1 MSITE
6 KEMYNYSRM
15 LKWLKEAQFIGLP
28 LINYIAYRKQCQALP
43 KGIPVTLMNQ
53 MTGMTYNMYNN
64 IDTDREDIDKIYN
77 LISGYYAIYGG
88 GVVKEKDIKE
98 FFDEMDASG
107 IYESFMNNN
116 KPNENITLKSV
127 FDELSSMGLVDES
140 DKPKEVTD
148 TSKMSIQER
157 LDDLTKNINI
167 VMDELTKAM
176 NNKKQEEKKEEPTI
190 QPVQIKITDE
200 EEEPE
205 ESNIS
210 NLNKLAKKKGID
222 LDKVNKEFDSNT
234 DENADD
240 DLAMENLVS
249 DIIGNEDQTGFIVPD
264 ELADKIYE
272 NIDSYLT
279 FDTFSNTFGE
289 CSICTKIMK
298 DIYKYTIETLSKANN
313 NKLLCKAFNNIY
325 IDYIS
330 QITELAS
337 QNIMIMTDIELV
349 SEKKPEEAERVETI
363 ISSIEEKYHQ
373 ALVDVVRS
381 FAEYSGNYL
390 SMLEEKK

>member
-43 KGIPVTLMNQ
+43 KRTPVTLMNQ

-64 IDTDREDIDKIYN
+64 IDTDREDIDKIYD
-77 LISGYYAIYGG
+77 LIGGYYAIYGG

-140 DKPKEVTD
+140 DKPKELSD

-176 NNKKQEEKKEEPTI
+176 NNNKQEEKKEEPNI

-200 EEEPE
+200 EPEPE
-205 ESNIS
+205 ESDVS

-222 LDKVNKEFDSNT
+222 LDKVNKEFNTET

-240 DLAMENLVS
+240 ALAMENLVS
-249 DIIGNEDQTGFIVPD
+249 DVIGNEDQTGFIVPD

-298 DIYKYTIETLSKANN
+298 DIYKYTIETLSKTNN

-337 QNIMIMTDIELV
+337 QNIMIMTDIEMV

-363 ISSIEEKYHQ
+363 IYSIEEKYHQ

>member
-43 KGIPVTLMNQ
+43 KGTPVTLMNQ

-64 IDTDREDIDKIYN
+64 IDTEREDIDKIYN

-127 FDELSSMGLVDES
+127 FDELNSMGLVDES

-157 LDDLTKNINI
+157 LDDLTKNINM

-176 NNKKQEEKKEEPTI
+176 NNKQEEKKEEPSI

-200 EEEPE
+200 EQEPE
-205 ESNIS
+205 ESDVS

-234 DENADD
+234 DENVDD
-240 DLAMENLVS
+240 ALAMENLVS

-298 DIYKYTIETLSKANN
+298 DIYKYTIETLSKTNN
-313 NKLLCKAFNNIY
+313 KKLLCKAFNTIY
-325 IDYIS
+325 IDHIS

-337 QNIMIMTDIELV
+337 QNLMIMTDIEMV

-363 ISSIEEKYHQ
+363 IVNIEEKYHQ

-390 SMLEEKK
+390 SMEEKK

>member
-43 KGIPVTLMNQ
+43 KGTPVTLMNQ

-98 FFDEMDASG
+98 FFDEMNASG

-157 LDDLTKNINI
+157 LDDLTKNINM

-176 NNKKQEEKKEEPTI
+176 NNNKQEENKEEPSI

-200 EEEPE
+200 EPEPE
-205 ESNIS
+205 ESDVS

-234 DENADD
+234 DD

-249 DIIGNEDQTGFIVPD
+249 DVIGNEDQTGFIVPD

-272 NIDSYLT
+272 NIDSYLI

-313 NKLLCKAFNNIY
+313 KKLLCKAYNNIY
-325 IDYIS
+325 EDHIS

>member
-43 KGIPVTLMNQ
+43 KGTPVTLMNQ

-64 IDTDREDIDKIYN
+64 IDTEREDIDKIYD
-77 LISGYYAIYGG
+77 LIGGYYAIYGG

-176 NNKKQEEKKEEPTI
+176 NNKKQEEKKEEPSI
-190 QPVQIKITDE
+190 QPVQIKITN
-200 EEEPE
+200 EEPSE

-222 LDKVNKEFDSNT
+222 LDKVNKEFNSNAV
-234 DENADD
+234 ENTDD

-298 DIYKYTIETLSKANN
+298 DIYKYTIETLSKTNN
-313 NKLLCKAFNNIY
+313 KKLLCKAFNTIY
-325 IDYIS
+325 IDHIS

-337 QNIMIMTDIELV
+337 QNIMIMTDIEMV

>member
-43 KGIPVTLMNQ
+43 KGTPVTLMNQ

-64 IDTDREDIDKIYN
+64 IDTEREDIDKIYN

-127 FDELSSMGLVDES
+127 FDELNSMGLVDES

-176 NNKKQEEKKEEPTI
+176 NNKQEEKKEEPSI

-200 EEEPE
+200 EPE
-205 ESNIS
+205 ESNVS

-222 LDKVNKEFDSNT
+222 LDKVNKEFNT
-234 DENADD
+234 DTTDTDD

-264 ELADKIYE
+264 ELADRIYE

-298 DIYKYTIETLSKANN
+298 DIYKYTIETLSKTNN
-313 NKLLCKAFNNIY
+313 NKLLCKAFNTIY
-325 IDYIS
+325 IDHIS

-337 QNIMIMTDIELV
+337 QNIMIMTDIEMV

-363 ISSIEEKYHQ
+363 IVSIEEKYHQ

>member
-43 KGIPVTLMNQ
+43 KGTPVTLMNQ

-127 FDELSSMGLVDES
+127 FDELGSMGLVDES

-176 NNKKQEEKKEEPTI
+176 NDKKQEEKKEEPSI

-200 EEEPE
+200 EPE
-205 ESNIS
+205 VSDVS

-222 LDKVNKEFDSNT
+222 LDKVNKEEFNTDT

-240 DLAMENLVS
+240 ALAMENLVS

-298 DIYKYTIETLSKANN
+298 DIYKYTIKTLSKTNN
-313 NKLLCKAFNNIY
+313 KKLLCKAFNTIY
-325 IDYIS
+325 IDHIS

-337 QNIMIMTDIELV
+337 QNLMIMTDIEMV

-363 ISSIEEKYHQ
+363 IVNIEEKYHQ
-373 ALVDVVRS
+373 ALVYVVRS

>member
-43 KGIPVTLMNQ
+43 KRTPVTLMNQ

-64 IDTDREDIDKIYN
+64 IDTDREDIDKIYD
-77 LISGYYAIYGG
+77 LIGGYYAIYGG

-140 DKPKEVTD
+140 DKPKELSD

-176 NNKKQEEKKEEPTI
+176 NNNKQEEKKEEPNI

-200 EEEPE
+200 EPEPE
-205 ESNIS
+205 ESDVS

-222 LDKVNKEFDSNT
+222 LDKVNKEFNTET

-240 DLAMENLVS
+240 ALAMENLVS
-249 DIIGNEDQTGFIVPD
+249 DVIGNEDQTGFIVPD

-298 DIYKYTIETLSKANN
+298 DIYKYTIETLSKTNN

-337 QNIMIMTDIELV
+337 QNIMIMTDIEMV

-363 ISSIEEKYHQ
+363 IYSIEEKRKISSS
-373 ALVDVVRS
+373 ACRCS
-381 FAEYSGNYL
+381 
-390 SMLEEKK
+390 KKLC

>member
-1 MSITE
+1 
-6 KEMYNYSRM
+6 M
-15 LKWLKEAQFIGLP
+15 LSME
-28 LINYIAYRKQCQALP
+28 
-43 KGIPVTLMNQ
+43 
-53 MTGMTYNMYNN
+53 
-64 IDTDREDIDKIYN
+64 E
-77 LISGYYAIYGG
+77 
-88 GVVKEKDIKE
+88 
-98 FFDEMDASG
+98 
-107 IYESFMNNN
+107 
-116 KPNENITLKSV
+116 TLKSV
-127 FDELSSMGLVDES
+127 FDEVSSMGLVDES

-176 NNKKQEEKKEEPTI
+176 NNKKQEEKKEEPSI
-190 QPVQIKITDE
+190 QPVQIKIID
-200 EEEPE
+200 EEPE
-205 ESNIS
+205 ESNVS

-222 LDKVNKEFDSNT
+222 LDKVNKEFNT
-234 DENADD
+234 EPNENTDD

-249 DIIGNEDQTGFIVPD
+249 DVIGNEDQTGFIVPD

-272 NIDSYLT
+272 NIDSYLI

-313 NKLLCKAFNNIY
+313 KKLLCKAYNNIY
-325 IDYIS
+325 EDHIS